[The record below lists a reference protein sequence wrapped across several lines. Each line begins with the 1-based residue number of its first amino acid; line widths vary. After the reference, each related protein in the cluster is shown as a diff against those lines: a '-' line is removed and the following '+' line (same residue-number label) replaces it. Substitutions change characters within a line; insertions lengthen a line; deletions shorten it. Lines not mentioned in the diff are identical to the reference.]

1 MHNAFNPQEMA
12 LLAKVVDDACQ
23 KLGCDE
29 AQRAT
34 VASRVLSFAS
44 KGTRDYDTLI
54 AIAEFER
61 QADEATH

>member
-1 MHNAFNPQEMA
+1 MQNAFNPQDMA
-12 LLAKVVDDACQ
+12 LLAKVVDDACR

-44 KGTRDYDTLI
+44 RGTRDYDTLL

-61 QADEATH
+61 EAEEKTH